1 MDKEMTMEELMSDF
15 ELKNFHKGEIVK
27 GKVVSV
33 KNDEIV
39 VNIGHF
45 ADGIIPKNE
54 ISNDDEFDINS
65 LSIDDII
72 YVMVLSGDD
81 GDGNVLLS
89 KKRADKEKTIENIE
103 RSFEEN
109 KLISVKVKEV
119 IKGGLSCDA
128 NGVKVFMPASQ
139 CSIRRIEN
147 FNTLLGKSLDVKI
160 IEFEKRNNKIVV
172 SRRVVEETLAKEEK
186 ERIWNSIKS
195 GEKRQGVVTKLVKF
209 GAFVDIG
216 GVNGLIH
223 LNDMSWSRV
232 NKPEDVV
239 SVGDN
244 VEVFVQEVDKSK
256 GRISLSLK
264 DILQNPWDNIKTKYK
279 VNDVLDGVVSKFIK
293 VGAFVEIEPGVEGFV
308 HISEITDENISKPSD
323 ALEIGKKVKVKIL
336 DINSDENKIALS
348 IKDAIEKSKEYMQYN
363 DENEGFCLGELFK
376 DFKFTNK

>member
-1 MDKEMTMEELMSDF
+1 MTMEELMSDF
-15 ELKNFHKGEIVK
+15 ELKNFHKGEIAK

-147 FNTLLGKSLDVKI
+147 FNTLLGKSLDVKV

-323 ALEIGKKVKVKIL
+323 TLEIGKKVKVKIL

>member
-1 MDKEMTMEELMSDF
+1 MTMEELMSDF

-147 FNTLLGKSLDVKI
+147 FNTLLGKSLDVKV

-363 DENEGFCLGELFK
+363 DENEGFVLGELFK

>member
-1 MDKEMTMEELMSDF
+1 MTMEELMSDF

-147 FNTLLGKSLDVKI
+147 FNTLLGKSLDVKV

-293 VGAFVEIEPGVEGFV
+293 VGAFVEMEPGVEGFV

>member
-1 MDKEMTMEELMSDF
+1 MTMEELMSDF

-109 KLISVKVKEV
+109 KLISVKIKEV
-119 IKGGLSCDA
+119 IKGGLYCDA

-139 CSIRRIEN
+139 CSIRKIEN
-147 FNTLLGKSLDVKI
+147 FNTLLGKSLDVKV

>member
-147 FNTLLGKSLDVKI
+147 FNTLLGKSLDVKV

>member
-1 MDKEMTMEELMSDF
+1 MTMEELMSDF

-147 FNTLLGKSLDVKI
+147 FNTLLGKSLDVKV

-323 ALEIGKKVKVKIL
+323 TLEIGKKVKVKIL

-348 IKDAIEKSKEYMQYN
+348 RKDAIEKSKEYMQYN

>member
-1 MDKEMTMEELMSDF
+1 MTMEELMSDF

-103 RSFEEN
+103 RLFEEN

-147 FNTLLGKSLDVKI
+147 FNTLLGKSLDVKV

>member
-1 MDKEMTMEELMSDF
+1 MTMEELMSDF

-147 FNTLLGKSLDVKI
+147 FNTLLGKSLDVKV

>member
-1 MDKEMTMEELMSDF
+1 MTMEELMSDF

-109 KLISVKVKEV
+109 KLISVKIKEV

-139 CSIRRIEN
+139 CSIRKIEN
-147 FNTLLGKSLDVKI
+147 FNALLGKSLDVKV

>member
-1 MDKEMTMEELMSDF
+1 MTMEELMSDF

-54 ISNDDEFDINS
+54 ISNNDEFDINS

-103 RSFEEN
+103 KSFEEN
-109 KLISVKVKEV
+109 KLISIKVKEV

-147 FNTLLGKSLDVKI
+147 FNTLLGKSLDVKV

>member
-1 MDKEMTMEELMSDF
+1 MTMEELMSDF

-54 ISNDDEFDINS
+54 ISNDNEFDINS

-147 FNTLLGKSLDVKI
+147 FNTLLGKSLDVKV

-323 ALEIGKKVKVKIL
+323 ALEIDKKVKVKIL

>member
-1 MDKEMTMEELMSDF
+1 MTMEELMSDF

-147 FNTLLGKSLDVKI
+147 FNTLLGKSLDVKV

-186 ERIWNSIKS
+186 ERIWNSIKL

-323 ALEIGKKVKVKIL
+323 ALEIDKKVKVKIL

>member
-1 MDKEMTMEELMSDF
+1 MTMEELMSDF

-147 FNTLLGKSLDVKI
+147 FNTLLGKSLDVKV

-323 ALEIGKKVKVKIL
+323 PLEIGKKVKVKIL

>member
-1 MDKEMTMEELMSDF
+1 MTMEELMSDF

-147 FNTLLGKSLDVKI
+147 FNTLLGKSLDVKV

-279 VNDVLDGVVSKFIK
+279 VNDVLDGVVSKFTK

>member
-1 MDKEMTMEELMSDF
+1 MTMEELMSDF

-89 KKRADKEKTIENIE
+89 KRELIKKTIENIE

-109 KLISVKVKEV
+109 KLISVKIKEV

-139 CSIRRIEN
+139 CSIRKIEN
-147 FNTLLGKSLDVKI
+147 FNALLGKSLDVKV

>member
-1 MDKEMTMEELMSDF
+1 MTMEELMSDF

-54 ISNDDEFDINS
+54 ISNDDEFDINF

-147 FNTLLGKSLDVKI
+147 FNTLLGKSLDVKV

>member
-1 MDKEMTMEELMSDF
+1 MTMEELMSDF

-128 NGVKVFMPASQ
+128 SGVKVFMPASQ

-147 FNTLLGKSLDVKI
+147 FNTLLGKSLDVKV

-323 ALEIGKKVKVKIL
+323 TLEIGKKVKVKIL

>member
-1 MDKEMTMEELMSDF
+1 MDKEITMEELMSDF

-54 ISNDDEFDINS
+54 ISNNDEFDINS

-103 RSFEEN
+103 KSFEEN

-147 FNTLLGKSLDVKI
+147 FNTLLGKSLDVKV

-172 SRRVVEETLAKEEK
+172 SRRVVEETLDKEEK

-323 ALEIGKKVKVKIL
+323 ALEIGKKIKVKIL

>member
-1 MDKEMTMEELMSDF
+1 MTMEELMSDF

-109 KLISVKVKEV
+109 KLISVKIKEV

-139 CSIRRIEN
+139 CSIRKIEN
-147 FNTLLGKSLDVKI
+147 FNTLLGKSLDVKV

>member
-1 MDKEMTMEELMSDF
+1 MTMEELMSDF

-147 FNTLLGKSLDVKI
+147 FNTLLGKSLDVKV

-195 GEKRQGVVTKLVKF
+195 GEKRQGVVTKLVKY

>member
-1 MDKEMTMEELMSDF
+1 MTMEELMSDF
-15 ELKNFHKGEIVK
+15 ELKNFHKWEIVK

-147 FNTLLGKSLDVKI
+147 FNTLLGKSLDVKV

>member
-1 MDKEMTMEELMSDF
+1 MTMEELMSDF

-54 ISNDDEFDINS
+54 ISNNDEFDINS

-147 FNTLLGKSLDVKI
+147 FNTLLGKSLDVKV

>member
-1 MDKEMTMEELMSDF
+1 MTMEELMSDF

-89 KKRADKEKTIENIE
+89 KKRADKEKIIENIE

-109 KLISVKVKEV
+109 KLISVKIKEV

-139 CSIRRIEN
+139 CSIRKIEN
-147 FNTLLGKSLDVKI
+147 FNTLLGKSLDVKV

>member
-1 MDKEMTMEELMSDF
+1 MTMEELMSDF

-72 YVMVLSGDD
+72 YVMVLSSDD

-147 FNTLLGKSLDVKI
+147 FNTLLGKSLDVKV

>member
-1 MDKEMTMEELMSDF
+1 MTMEELMSDF

-54 ISNDDEFDINS
+54 ISNDDEFGINS

-147 FNTLLGKSLDVKI
+147 FNTLLGKSLDVKV

-232 NKPEDVV
+232 NRPEDVV

>member
-1 MDKEMTMEELMSDF
+1 MTMEELMSDF

-223 LNDMSWSRV
+223 LNYMSWSRV

>member
-1 MDKEMTMEELMSDF
+1 MTMEELMSDF

-216 GVNGLIH
+216 VVNGLIH
-223 LNDMSWSRV
+223 LNYMSWSRV

>member
-1 MDKEMTMEELMSDF
+1 MTMEELMSDF

-147 FNTLLGKSLDVKI
+147 FNTLLGKSLDVKV

-323 ALEIGKKVKVKIL
+323 ALEIDKKVKVKIL

>member
-1 MDKEMTMEELMSDF
+1 MTMEELMSDF

-147 FNTLLGKSLDVKI
+147 FNTLLGKSLDVKV

-223 LNDMSWSRV
+223 LNDMSWSRI

-323 ALEIGKKVKVKIL
+323 TLEIGKKVKVKIL

>member
-1 MDKEMTMEELMSDF
+1 MDKEITMEELMSDF

-54 ISNDDEFDINS
+54 ISNNDEFDINS

-103 RSFEEN
+103 KSFEEN

-128 NGVKVFMPASQ
+128 NGVKVFMPTSQ

-147 FNTLLGKSLDVKI
+147 FNTLLGKSLDVKV

>member
-109 KLISVKVKEV
+109 KLISVKIKEV

-139 CSIRRIEN
+139 CSIRKIEN
-147 FNTLLGKSLDVKI
+147 FNTLLGKSLDVKV

>member
-1 MDKEMTMEELMSDF
+1 MTMEELMSDF

-147 FNTLLGKSLDVKI
+147 FNTLLGKSLDVKV

-293 VGAFVEIEPGVEGFV
+293 VGAFVEIEPGVEWFV

>member
-1 MDKEMTMEELMSDF
+1 MDKEITMEELMSDF

-54 ISNDDEFDINS
+54 ISNNDEFDINS

-103 RSFEEN
+103 KSFEEN

-147 FNTLLGKSLDVKI
+147 FNTLLGKSLDVKV

-323 ALEIGKKVKVKIL
+323 ALEIGKKIKVKIL

>member
-1 MDKEMTMEELMSDF
+1 MTMEELMSDF

-147 FNTLLGKSLDVKI
+147 FNTLLGKSLDVKV

-323 ALEIGKKVKVKIL
+323 ALEIDKKVKVKIL

-348 IKDAIEKSKEYMQYN
+348 IKDAIEKSKEYMKYN

>member
-1 MDKEMTMEELMSDF
+1 MTMEELMSDF

-103 RSFEEN
+103 KSFEEN

-147 FNTLLGKSLDVKI
+147 FNTLLGKSLDVKV

>member
-1 MDKEMTMEELMSDF
+1 MTMEELMSDF

-147 FNTLLGKSLDVKI
+147 FNTLLGKSLDVKV

-223 LNDMSWSRV
+223 LNDMSWSRI

-264 DILQNPWDNIKTKYK
+264 DILQNPWDNIKNKYK

-323 ALEIGKKVKVKIL
+323 TLEIGKKVKVKIL

>member
-1 MDKEMTMEELMSDF
+1 MDKEITMEELMSDF

-54 ISNDDEFDINS
+54 ISNNDEFDINS

-103 RSFEEN
+103 KSFEEN

-147 FNTLLGKSLDVKI
+147 FNTLLGKSLDVKV

>member
-1 MDKEMTMEELMSDF
+1 MTMEELMGDF

-147 FNTLLGKSLDVKI
+147 FNTLLGKSLDVKV

-293 VGAFVEIEPGVEGFV
+293 VGAFVEMEPGVEGFV

-323 ALEIGKKVKVKIL
+323 TLEIGKKVKVKIL

>member
-1 MDKEMTMEELMSDF
+1 MTMEELMGDF

-147 FNTLLGKSLDVKI
+147 FNTLLGKSLDVKV

-323 ALEIGKKVKVKIL
+323 TLEIGKKVKVKIL